1 MKVKVIKTK
10 DYAAA
15 LLPNGSVIDAG
26 SEQELRLKLA
36 CLTDGAEAAETADFM
51 LRGKKGMKEAVLA
64 TVGSSDPG
72 PLFYAFCAAYLAK
85 GKPAL
90 AYAYMKETACFGMA
104 DFLPGAEIANDA
116 TLNSVPYAH
125 RRVQCRFVEKFMRH
139 PLYRKVMEMVG
150 TKIYAAPAA
159 DWKSMHRAAAETL
172 KWDGEKDGK
181 EILEAALA
189 NPSLK

>member
-1 MKVKVIKTK
+1 MKVKVVKTK

-15 LLPNGSVIDAG
+15 FLPGGSVIDAG
-26 SEQELRLKLA
+26 SGQELRLKLA
-36 CLTDGAEAAETADFM
+36 CLTDGVETTDFR

-72 PLFYAFCAAYLAK
+72 SLYYAFCAAYLAK
-85 GKPAL
+85 GKPAM
-90 AYAYMKETACFGMA
+90 AYAYMKEAAMLGTA
-104 DFLPGAEIANDA
+104 DFLYGAEITDDA
-116 TLNSVPYAH
+116 ARNSVPYAH
-125 RRVQCRFVEKFMRH
+125 RRVQCRFVEKVMRH
-139 PLYRKVMEMVG
+139 PLYRKVREMIG
-150 TKIYAAPAA
+150 TEIYGSPAA
-159 DWKSMHRAAAETL
+159 DWKSVHKAAETL